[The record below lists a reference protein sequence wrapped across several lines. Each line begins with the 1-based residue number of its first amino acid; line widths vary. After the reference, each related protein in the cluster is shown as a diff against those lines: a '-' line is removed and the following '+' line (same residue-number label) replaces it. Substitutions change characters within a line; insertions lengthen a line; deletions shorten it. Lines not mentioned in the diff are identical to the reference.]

1 MNSYTFSYMFWT
13 DSGQNKLYRSHMDGT
28 NIKTIM
34 DGCVSASGI
43 TADYEGEYTS
53 STLTLRMYDVYTH
66 SQVFY
71 ECFNGCYIFVFK
83 FKNTLIVVC
92 LVLFFIYSNV
102 IHEVYLSPIYL
113 TY

>member
-34 DGCVSASGI
+34 DGFVSASGI

-71 ECFNGCYIFVFK
+71 EQ
-83 FKNTLIVVC
+83 
-92 LVLFFIYSNV
+92 VLMDATFLFLNLR
-102 IHEVYLSPIYL
+102 IHLL
-113 TY
+113 